1 MFNFQCSMFIE
12 WGYSGSALASF
23 GGAEWGVAFG
33 IQFGASFGQ
42 RCAMR
47 YFQRWVCVALFLAMA
62 MTVGAAGSTTEEAEN
77 ERRVREYWQRVWGE
91 GDLAAVAEFYDPA
104 CKQGEKF
111 TIEGFQRGVKRQRES
126 FPDLSV
132 RLDEVLAVGSRVICR
147 VTYLG
152 THTGRAMFKQEPL
165 GKKVEVPGMDIFVMK
180 DGKCV
185 EHHHVADHLDL
196 VLQMGLQLT
205 PQPTATPPK

>member
-1 MFNFQCSMFIE
+1 MKNFP
-12 WGYSGSALASF
+12 G
-23 GGAEWGVAFG
+23 
-33 IQFGASFGQ
+33 
-42 RCAMR
+42 
-47 YFQRWVCVALFLAMA
+47 WVGVALFLAVA
-62 MTVGAAGSTTEEAEN
+62 VCAIGGTTEQAAN
-77 ERRVREYWQRVWGE
+77 ERRVRAYWQRVWGE

-104 CKQGEKF
+104 CKHGERF
-111 TIEGFQRGVKRQRES
+111 TIEGFQRGVQRQRES
-126 FPDLSV
+126 FPDFSV
-132 RLDEVLAVGSRVICR
+132 RLDEVLAIGSRVICR

-165 GKKVEVPGMDIFVMK
+165 GKKIEVPGMDIFVMK

-205 PQPTATPPK
+205 PQAPAATPK